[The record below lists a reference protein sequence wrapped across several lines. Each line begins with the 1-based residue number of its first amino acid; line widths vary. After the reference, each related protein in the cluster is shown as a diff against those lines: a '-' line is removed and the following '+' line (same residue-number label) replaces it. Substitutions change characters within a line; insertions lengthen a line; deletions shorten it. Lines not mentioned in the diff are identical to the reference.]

1 MSLFYFIVQ
10 QTLIC
15 AVPLLV
21 VAIAGIFS
29 ERGGILNFSLEGI
42 MLAGAFVGTLYI
54 HNLEPGTQ
62 VDYFVAAL
70 LAGVAGMAIILPHA
84 ISSIT
89 LNGNQIISGMAIN
102 LLTPAAT
109 TIMGRALV
117 GRLQI
122 TFTNY
127 YIIRSVPVLSGIP
140 VLGGMFFQNTYTM
153 HLLGPI
159 VLVLAIVVLNYTR
172 FGSHLKACGENPEA
186 AASTGINVAKTR
198 YVGVLISGFIGG
210 MGGLIFIVPNATEF
224 ASTVTGYGY
233 LAVAVVIFGQ
243 WNPMRIL
250 FAAIFF
256 GLMKTMSVLYTI
268 VPFLVDLGVSQYM
281 YKMIPYVAT
290 IAVLYVVTKKSA
302 QPRALG
308 VNYELG

>member
-62 VDYFVAAL
+62 VDYLVAAL

-186 AASTGINVAKTR
+186 AASTAINVAKTR

>member
-10 QTLIC
+10 QTLIG
-15 AVPLLV
+15 AIPLLV
-21 VAIAGIFS
+21 VALGGIFS

-42 MLAGAFVGTLYI
+42 MLAGAFVGTLHI
-54 HNLEPGTQ
+54 HNLEAGTQ
-62 VDYFVAAL
+62 GDYVVAAL

-84 ISSIT
+84 ISSIS

-109 TIMGRALV
+109 TIIGRALV
-117 GRLQI
+117 GRLQV
-122 TFTNY
+122 TFTNS
-127 YIIRSVPVLSGIP
+127 YIIRAVPGLSGIP
-140 VLGGMFFQNTYTM
+140 VLGGMFFQNTYVM

-172 FGSHLKACGENPEA
+172 FGMHLKACGENPEA
-186 AASTGINVAKTR
+186 AASTGINVTLTR
-198 YVGVLISGFIGG
+198 YIGVMISGFIAG
-210 MGGLIFIVPNATEF
+210 MGGLIFIIPNASEF
-224 ASTVTGYGY
+224 ASTVSGYGY

-243 WNPMRIL
+243 WQPMKIL

-268 VPFLVDLGVSQYM
+268 VPVLSGLGASQYI

-290 IAVLYVVTKKSA
+290 IVVLFIITRRSS
-302 QPRALG
+302 QPSALG
-308 VNYELG
+308 LSYE